1 MNMTYGSGAMAVVI
15 PARSTVA
22 PTVPS
27 ASYICP
33 ANSGN
38 AAANVVR
45 IVVLHV
51 SANDAIGRCAT
62 TMYVKEDVKMK

>member
-1 MNMTYGSGAMAVVI
+1 MKMTYGSGAIAVVN
-15 PARSTVA
+15 PASSTVA

-27 ASYICP
+27 VSYICL

-38 AAANVVR
+38 TAANVVR

-51 SANDAIGRCAT
+51 SANDAMGRCAT
-62 TMYVKEDVKMK
+62 TMYVKEDVNIK